1 MRQTTQP
8 YPMMKQRVFQKI
20 LFLLL
25 SAVPLASTASAQTTI
40 TWTGAASD
48 SKWGTAGNWS
58 PANVPNLANEVALF
72 NTGTSFTISSMPA
85 TLALGRIR
93 VENNTR
99 VTLSATSAITVG
111 ANAYTGSEVFVETG
125 SRLQFGDNISLTIAG
140 VSGNVFEVENGA
152 VFIAGSTTSL
162 SAAGTGI
169 TFLINGEFWCNAP
182 AGFSGGT
189 GTNIRS
195 TSSPTVSLGS
205 SSTVQ
210 YNYLT
215 GDQTITPRT
224 DYANI
229 LLSNSFSGNKIATG
243 NIGIVGGGSFT
254 LSAGQTFVFGAN
266 QISFSGTGG
275 SVTINGEFQTSRSQ
289 GFTGSTTTAISN
301 ANSPTVTLGTS
312 SRITYNAT
320 GVQTISSRS
329 DYANV
334 TLSASFSTKTA
345 GGNLGFIANGS
356 FTSSGTFNLGANQI
370 SFAGTG
376 GSVTINGVLQTSN
389 LNGFRGSATA
399 AISNTNSPTV
409 TLSTTSTI
417 HYNALTGNQIVNG
430 GTYPGNVIISG
441 ISEKTLDANLTINN
455 GNDFRVESGAQIDAQ
470 TFQII
475 FDGSG
480 SNAIINGEFQTSRSQ
495 GFTGSNTTAI
505 SNTNSPTITLG
516 SSSTIVYYGN
526 VVFQTVSARND
537 YGNVILRGGPNVK
550 VLGGT
555 ITLAAGGTLTVES
568 DAQFSPGSANQIEF
582 AGAGG
587 TVNVQGAFIVTNLFG
602 FAGTNITTI
611 EGLSFPPTITLAPA
625 SIVRY
630 VSSSAQEISPLSTY
644 QEIQLSGFG
653 DKRISSGTVRV
664 KEISLSATSGS
675 LVLNGGDLIVD
686 STINSSAF
694 GGVVIRPNST
704 LSDVIIDGDGDLLLR
719 IQGGIR
725 TMRSLDLSR
734 NFGLVE
740 IVSTSGTLDLTISAF
755 LNLTAADLEIDVNTT
770 LTTPSVDTQG
780 GYLGGA
786 GNFSLFPVG
795 VFRVGSIDGIS
806 TDTTSGSLRVSG
818 TRSFTLNSLISYTRV
833 GAQSSG
839 NSINLLTGT
848 FGCNVLV
855 DDFTTLTL
863 AGAAPMLSGRTFTV
877 NGSLFCLGT
886 TSVSGAGNFLLE
898 DSGTLGIGSVDGL
911 NTGTT
916 LGNIRV
922 SGTRTYNTGARILFL
937 ENGAQNMG
945 NGIPANV
952 DIQISDS
959 TIATVNN
966 SFSVSTGR
974 TFLTRGTLI
983 IPSGNFVGGTG
994 GTFTLAS
1001 NGVLEFRGTFVIPG
1015 QLSVGTRNLNNSGS
1029 KIVFN
1034 SAVAQTFGTSFPSVI
1049 QKFRKVGSG
1058 TLSGELGLTIA
1069 DSAEFIGGAVDFSNG
1084 SVTLNGVISGSG
1096 ALSSDNRG
1104 SLTIGGSGS
1113 ISTTLTTPVALRN
1126 LTMNRA
1132 GETFTLSQDIEVGS
1146 TAEGGALTLTNGT
1159 VRVNSGS
1166 TLTVGNNFS
1175 RTNGFINTT
1184 AGGGRVRFNDNS
1196 TLVLPA
1202 ATFTS
1207 NRVFDLSLETV
1218 GSISL
1223 TGGDLVVENS
1233 LTLNFGNAANRF
1245 LVNANTLTLNGSLTT
1260 TTGRLDLSDG
1270 TLVIGGTGAFTLNPE
1285 SFDGERIPRLR
1296 LTRNGNVVAS
1306 GTPSLILQDLELNF
1320 PNASNEFQIGSIPRL
1335 QFDQITA
1342 LPSIART
1349 QGSIDATSGTVRF
1362 IEGLTVPENTFKNDV
1377 IFGCRFE
1384 ANNADLTLL
1393 GSLTITNDLLMNPNF
1408 AVRRINVGDSLVLNG
1423 TLTYTQGSV
1432 NVGADKTLV
1441 NTGIASFPNG
1451 FFTSNQVGNF
1461 VINRPAGV
1469 VLNSSLSVLA
1479 GDTLYLQNGDLTL
1492 LTPLTLTVNGFMQ
1505 TDGSNRMV
1513 SSGNFSLTSGATL
1526 GTQHPSGVIGAI
1538 NISGTR
1544 TLSPDASYIF
1554 NALGNQGIGF
1564 PTISTTCANLTF
1576 AGSGFKINNSGTI
1589 TATTGLNINSGVG
1602 LNTNG
1607 FVLNYIGSADL
1618 FNAGIHSGTGQIRM
1632 GGTTS
1637 TNITGGGV
1645 FATLEIDKSP
1655 GLYAVLTTPLTVNIL
1670 VQTSGQLSLNGQT
1683 LTVRHS
1689 VTTPIYNDNPAS
1701 SFVCGDSTGVISLQL
1716 APINTLRELTV
1727 DRTGGFMTL
1736 DGNLTIENALNLT
1749 NGSLALGGNTLTL
1762 DDAVV
1767 TGTGL
1772 LRGISVSN
1780 LVFTGANDVGTIN
1793 FQSGFQS
1800 LQSLTLSRTA
1810 ADTLTLGTPL
1820 TASSVTLNGGRLVG
1834 GNNLVPSTLNYFGGL
1849 ISPAPSTATNVQISP
1864 AANGQFLLLPSSI
1877 SNTLSTQSGLINIAI
1892 ENDVITSNLDF
1903 GNRTLLNMLEPRILT
1918 VTNNIIPD
1926 LTEPVPSRVNGRL
1939 RRPVDL
1945 SDRIWYI
1952 GDSTRFRPMRLVAT
1966 SGSGSA
1972 VIRYIPN
1979 DSLPIPAQVG
1989 LSGVSGRAVRYWDID
2004 ATGGFTADIAFTY
2017 DASDFPFT
2025 FNESAMQCYHWTGTF
2040 WERKTKDSQD
2050 SLNDTIRVASVSSFS
2065 PFLLTTTEDAPLPV
2079 SLTIFTGASTNA
2091 GVKLAWETATEQD
2104 NLGFEIRRSHEGVTE
2119 VVAHY
2124 RNTPELRG
2132 RGTTLE
2138 PTQYAY
2144 TDARTEQGKTYRY
2157 VLRSFDLDGTIH
2169 EYSDKAIEVQ
2179 ITETMKP
2186 TEFALAQNF
2195 PNPFNP
2201 TTIIQYQLPENSPVK
2216 LELYDVTGRKV
2227 ATLVNAWQNA
2237 GYYSH
2242 SVNASAYNL
2251 SSGMYFYRLTAG
2263 NYVQTKKM
2271 MLVK

>member
-1 MRQTTQP
+1 
-8 YPMMKQRVFQKI
+8 MMKQRVFQKI

-25 SAVPLASTASAQTTI
+25 SAVLLASTASAQTTI

-48 SKWGTAGNWS
+48 NNWGTAGNWS
-58 PANVPNLANEVALF
+58 PANVPNLATEVALF
-72 NTGTSFTISSMPA
+72 NTGSSFTISSMPA
-85 TLALGRIR
+85 TLPLGRIR
-93 VENNTR
+93 VENNTQ
-99 VTLSATSAITVG
+99 VTLNATSAITVG
-111 ANAYTGSEVFVETG
+111 ANAYTGSEVFVESG

-195 TSSPTVSLGS
+195 ASSPTVSLGS
-205 SSTVQ
+205 SSTVR
-210 YNYLT
+210 YSYLT

-254 LSAGQTFVFGAN
+254 LSAGQTFEIGPN

-275 SVTINGEFQTSRSQ
+275 SVTINGEFQTSRSS
-289 GFTGSTTTAISN
+289 GFTGSITTAISN
-301 ANSPTVTLGTS
+301 ANSPTVTLGAS
-312 SRITYNAT
+312 STITYNST
-320 GVQTISSRS
+320 GGQTISSRS

-334 TLSASFSTKTA
+334 TLTGGFSTKTA
-345 GGNLGFIANGS
+345 DGNLGFVGGAT
-356 FTSSGTFNLGANQI
+356 FTISGALAFNLQAFQI
-370 SFAGTG
+370 SFSGTG
-376 GSVTINGVLQTSN
+376 GTVFIDDPFRTSN
-389 LNGFRGSATA
+389 LNGFRGSTSA
-399 AISNTNSPTV
+399 AISSLNSPTI
-409 TLSTTSTI
+409 TLGAGSNI
-417 HYNALTGNQIVNG
+417 VYNATSGNQLISSGSYGGSVELSGAATKELTGDISLPG
-430 GTYPGNVIISG
+430 GELFLLSAASG
-441 ISEKTLDANLTINN
+441 ALDAQ
-455 GNDFRVESGAQIDAQ
+455 G
-470 TFQII
+470 FQIS
-475 FDGSG
+475 FSGTGST
-480 SNAIINGEFQTSRSQ
+480 ATINGEFQTSRQQ
-495 GFTGSNTTAI
+495 GFSGTTLTAI
-505 SNTNSPTITLG
+505 SSLNSPTINLG
-516 SSSTIVYYGN
+516 TSSTIVYYGN
-526 VVFQTVSARND
+526 VVSQTVSARSD
-537 YGNVILRGGPNVK
+537 YANVILRGGPNVK
-550 VLGGT
+550 SLGGT
-555 ITLAAGGTLTVES
+555 ITLAAGGTLTVEA

-587 TVNVQGAFIVTNLFG
+587 TVNVQGAFIVTNLSG
-602 FAGTNITTI
+602 FAGTEFTTI
-611 EGLSFPPTITLAPA
+611 EGSSFPPTITLAPA

-644 QEIQLSGFG
+644 QEIELSGFG

-664 KEISLSATSGS
+664 KAISLSAASGS

-694 GGVVIRPNST
+694 GGVVIRPSSN
-704 LSDVIIDGDGDLLLR
+704 LSDVIIGGDGDLLLR

-734 NFGLVE
+734 NSGLVE
-740 IVSTSGTLDLTISAF
+740 MVSTSGTLDLTIDAF
-755 LNLTAADLEIDVNTT
+755 LELTAADLEIDANTT

-795 VFRVGSIDGIS
+795 VFRVGSVDGINGG
-806 TDTTSGSLRVSG
+806 TTSGSLRVSG
-818 TRSFTLNSLISYTRV
+818 TRSFTPNSLISYTRV

-863 AGAAPMLSGRTFTV
+863 VSAAPMLSGRTFTV
-877 NGSLFCLGT
+877 NGSLICLE

-922 SGTRTYNTGARILFL
+922 SGTRTYNTGARILFCR
-937 ENGAQNMG
+937 NGAQNMG

-959 TIATVNN
+959 TIATANH
-966 SFSVSTGR
+966 SLSVGIGR

-994 GTFTLAS
+994 GIFTLAS
-1001 NGVLEFRGTFVIPG
+1001 NGVLEFRGTNVIPG
-1015 QLSVGTRNLNNSGS
+1015 QLGVGTRNLNNTGS

-1058 TLSGELGLTIA
+1058 TLSGEPGLTIA

-1146 TAEGGALTLTNGT
+1146 TAEGGALSLTNGT

-1166 TLTVGNNFS
+1166 TLTVGNTFS
-1175 RTNGFINTT
+1175 RTSGFINTT
-1184 AGGGRVRFNDNS
+1184 SGGGSVRFNDNT
-1196 TLVLPA
+1196 TLVLPT

-1207 NRVFDLSLETV
+1207 NRVFDLSLETA

-1223 TGGDLVVENS
+1223 TGGDLMVENS

-1285 SFDGERIPRLR
+1285 SFDGERIRRLR

-1320 PNASNEFQIGSIPRL
+1320 PSASNEFQIGSIPRL
-1335 QFDQITA
+1335 QFDQIAA

-1362 IEGLTVPENTFKNDV
+1362 VEGLTVPENTFKNDV

-1408 AVRRINVGDSLVLNG
+1408 AVRRINVGDSLTLNG

-1432 NVGADKTLV
+1432 NVGSGRTLV
-1441 NTGIASFPNG
+1441 NTGVASFPNG
-1451 FFTSNQVGNF
+1451 FFTGNQVGNF
-1461 VINRPAGV
+1461 VINRAAGV

-1492 LTPLTLTVNGFMQ
+1492 LSPLTLTVNGFMQ

-1526 GTQHPSGVIGAI
+1526 GTQHPNGVTGAI

-1554 NALGNQGIGF
+1554 NALGNQNIGF
-1564 PTISTTCANLTF
+1564 PTASTTCASLTF
-1576 AGSGFKINNSGTI
+1576 AGSGFKTNNSGSI
-1589 TATTGLNINSGVG
+1589 LATAGLNINSGVG

-1607 FVLNYIGSADL
+1607 FVITYTGSADL
-1618 FNAGIHSGTGQIRM
+1618 FNAGIHSGPGQIEI

-1637 TNITGGGV
+1637 TNITGGGT

-1655 GLYAVLTTPLTVNIL
+1655 GLFAVLTTPLTLNSLI
-1670 VQTSGQLSLNGQT
+1670 QTSGQLSLNGQT

-1689 VTTPIYNDNPAS
+1689 VVTTIHNDNPS
-1701 SFVCGDSTGVISLQL
+1701 SRFVCGDSTGVINLQL
-1716 APINTLRELTV
+1716 APINTLQNLTV
-1727 DRTGGFMTL
+1727 NRPGGFMTL

-1793 FQSGFQS
+1793 FQAGFQS

-1834 GNNLVPSTLNYFGGL
+1834 GNNLVPTTLNYFGGL
-1849 ISPAPSTATNVQISP
+1849 ISPAPSNATDVQISP
-1864 AANGQFLLLPSSI
+1864 AANGQFLLLPSNV
-1877 SNTLSTQSGLINIAI
+1877 SNTLSTQSGLINIVI

-1903 GNRTLLNMLEPRILT
+1903 GNRTLLNVLEPRTLT
-1918 VTNNIIPD
+1918 VTNDIIPN

-1939 RRPVDL
+1939 RRSVG
-1945 SDRIWYI
+1945 STDRIWYI
-1952 GDSTRFRPMRLVAT
+1952 GDSTRFRPVRMSASSGTGNAT
-1966 SGSGSA
+1966 
-1972 VIRYIPN
+1972 IRYVPN

-2025 FNESAMQCYHWTGTF
+2025 FNESAMQCYHWTGAF
-2040 WERKTKDSQD
+2040 WEQKTKDSQD
-2050 SLNDTIRVASVSSFS
+2050 ILNDTIRVTGVSSFS
-2065 PFLLTTTEDAPLPV
+2065 PFLLTTTEDAPLPI
-2079 SLTIFTGASTNA
+2079 SLTTFTGASTNA

-2119 VVAHY
+2119 VIAHY
-2124 RNTPELRG
+2124 NHAPELRG

-2169 EYSDKAIEVQ
+2169 EYNDKAIEVQ

-2201 TTIIQYQLPENSPVK
+2201 TTIIQYQLPENSSVK

-2251 SSGMYFYRLTAG
+2251 SSGMYFYRLTTD
-2263 NYVQTKKM
+2263 NYVETKKM